1 MRTFLRLPFLALASL
16 CLAGCGETPTE
27 KETEESDSLTA
38 EEKAIQTAAKPFL
51 NALAS
56 GDHAAAYAQLSS
68 HAKARMSPSQF
79 FPPKDEAEHAANE
92 KKAVANASE
101 RDFQVFVA
109 RVANEYGVPSKLIS
123 ANQIETDP
131 KILGGGG
138 DAMDT
143 AFTIGLMPAS
153 IPAEIR
159 KGAVRAQIGVRLP
172 ASQLKEIADQQG
184 MTVEDLQKSEDF
196 EPYCNVKVVLVEEGG
211 TLKVGY
217 FEFTPPSMWD

>member
-1 MRTFLRLPFLALASL
+1 MMTFVRLPFLALVSF
-16 CLAGCGETPTE
+16 CLAGCGGTASE
-27 KETEESDSLTA
+27 KEAEESDSLSA
-38 EEKAIQTAAKPFL
+38 EQRAIQSAAKPFL
-51 NALAS
+51 DALAS
-56 GDHAAAYAQLSS
+56 GDPAAAYAQLSS
-68 HAKARMSPSQF
+68 HARARMSPSQF

-92 KKAVANASE
+92 RKAVTNASE

-123 ANQIETDP
+123 ANEIATDP

-159 KGAVRAQIGVRLP
+159 KGAVRAQLGVTLP

-184 MTVEDLQKSEDF
+184 MTVEELQKTEDF
-196 EPYCNVKVVLVEEGG
+196 APYCNVKVVMVEEGG